1 MDTIKIKKAL
11 VKAQMGDY
19 APMVK
24 DIPYTTFKQLN
35 IPFQFNFKQ
44 IDEEIA
50 AYIVANG
57 YLDMFP
63 SQMNQ
68 LNLLQKGNHFRM
80 EIGISSDM
88 DDQFLA
94 NTWTKYEIIKRADL
108 ANTAKESMISRTGS
122 QVSMW
127 DKLISQDIPELKT
140 QQEALLAEFS
150 WILV

>member
-19 APMVK
+19 GAMVK
-24 DIPYTTFKQLN
+24 EIPYDTFKALN

-57 YLDMFP
+57 YLSMFP

-68 LNLLQKGNHFRM
+68 LNLIQKGNHFRM
-80 EIGISSDM
+80 ETGIGSNM
-88 DDQFLA
+88 DDQFIENA
-94 NTWTKYEIIKRADL
+94 WATYEAIKRADL
-108 ANTAKESMISRTGS
+108 SNATKESMISRTGS

-127 DKLISQDIPELKT
+127 DKLIGQDIPELKNR
-140 QQEALLAEFS
+140 QEALINEFE
-150 WILV
+150 

>member
-24 DIPYTTFKQLN
+24 DIPYATFKQLN

-80 EIGISSDM
+80 ETGISSDK
-88 DDQFLA
+88 DKQFLA
-94 NTWTKYEIIKRADL
+94 NAWAKYETIKRADL

-122 QVSMW
+122 QISMW
-127 DKLISQDIPELKT
+127 DKLIGQDIPELKN
-140 QQEALLAEFS
+140 QQEALLAGFA
-150 WILV
+150 

>member
-19 APMVK
+19 AAMVK
-24 DIPYTTFKQLN
+24 DIPYATFKQLN

-63 SQMNQ
+63 SQMHQ
-68 LNLLQKGNHFRM
+68 LNLLQKGKRFRLNT
-80 EIGISSDM
+80 GIPVAL
-88 DDQFLA
+88 DDQFLENA
-94 NTWTKYEIIKRADL
+94 WAKYEVIKRDDL
-108 ANTAKESMISRTGS
+108 RHAKKESMISRTGS

-127 DKLISQDIPELKT
+127 DKLIGNDIPELKT
-140 QQEALLAEFS
+140 RQASLLAAFE
-150 WILV
+150 

>member
-19 APMVK
+19 TAMVK
-24 DIPYTTFKQLN
+24 DIPYATFEKLN
-35 IPFQFNFKQ
+35 IPLQFDFKK
-44 IDEEIA
+44 IDEEVA

-57 YLDMFP
+57 YLEMFP

-68 LNLLQKGNHFRM
+68 LNLLQKGNRFRL
-80 EIGISSDM
+80 ETGISSEM

-94 NTWTKYEIIKRADL
+94 NAWTKYEAIKRADL
-108 ANTAKESMISRTGS
+108 ANTVKESMISRTGS

-127 DKLISQDIPELKT
+127 DKLIGQDIPELKT
-140 QQEALLAEFS
+140 QQAALLAEFS
-150 WILV
+150 